1 MGIITD
7 VRILSIIIIKKQ
19 GCSDFN
25 LDPELIY
32 YNQFTC
38 TLTKA
43 LISSSEK
50 ELKSGIDIL

>member
-32 YNQFTC
+32 YNQFTYA
-38 TLTKA
+38 LSKA
-43 LISSSEK
+43 LISSEK